1 MSGFQSRI
9 NRTLPVGVEGDFAS
23 TNPYHSL
30 LNASGG
36 QYKAASAGVI
46 VGRFA
51 WVDDATG
58 IASNVKGSLTRG
70 GFVRRANTATV
81 LNPGQ
86 ESSLTIRGGF
96 EVELIDGGDLYA
108 RFADG
113 ATSGYFVL
121 ANDATGVLV
130 ANATDTLASHIL
142 TPFKVVNTVAA
153 GELAKITGWIK

>member
-1 MSGFQSRI
+1 MGFQSRI

-36 QYKAASAGVI
+36 FYKAASAGVI
-46 VGRFA
+46 VGRWA

-58 IASNVKGSLTRG
+58 LATNVQGSLTRG

-81 LNPGQ
+81 LAPTQ
-86 ESSLTIRGGF
+86 EYSMTIRGGF
-96 EVELIDGGDLYA
+96 EVSLFDGGDFYA
-108 RFADG
+108 RFAAGANSGDNVFASVTDG
-113 ATSGYFVL
+113 T
-121 ANDATGVLV
+121 LV
-130 ANATDTLASHIL
+130 ANSGTTLTGYVL
-142 TPFKVVNTVAA
+142 TPFKVANTVAA

>member
-1 MSGFQSRI
+1 MPFQSRI

-36 QYKAASAGVI
+36 QYKAGAAGVI

-58 IASNVKGSLTRG
+58 LAANAKGSLTRG
-70 GFVRRANTATV
+70 GFVKRANTATV
-81 LNPGQ
+81 LTPGQ
-86 ESSLTIRGGF
+86 EYSLTIRGGF
-96 EVELIDGGDLYA
+96 EVELFDGGDFYA
-108 RFADG
+108 RFAAGTNSGDNVFASVTDG
-113 ATSGYFVL
+113 T
-121 ANDATGVLV
+121 LV
-130 ANATDTLASHIL
+130 ANSGTTLAGYVL
-142 TPFKVVNTVAA
+142 TPFKVANTVAA

>member
-1 MSGFQSRI
+1 MPFQSRI

-36 QYKAASAGVI
+36 QYKAGASGVI

-58 IASNVKGSLTRG
+58 LAVNAKGSLTRG
-70 GFVRRANTATV
+70 SFVKRANTATV
-81 LNPGQ
+81 LTPGQ
-86 ESSLTIRGGF
+86 EYSLTIRGGF
-96 EVELIDGGDLYA
+96 EVELFDGGDFYA
-108 RFADG
+108 RFAAG
-113 ATSGYFVL
+113 ATSGQNVF
-121 ANDATGVLV
+121 ANDTTGVLV
-130 ANATDTLASHIL
+130 ADAGATLAGHTI
-142 TPFKVVNTVAA
+142 TPFKVVNTVLA